1 MGEAA
6 MSKTSYEFLKVT
18 SADGVGW
25 IEYNRPPINTFNHA
39 MLHEMRAALDALIA
53 DEATRVVVIASALE
67 RHFSA
72 GAELQLF
79 EGIGREGMRDWAEYC
94 HGIVRVLRGSPKP
107 FLAAIHGLA
116 VGGGLEMTFHCDLRF
131 AADDAR
137 IGSPE
142 VNINYLP
149 PIAGTQALARLMGRS
164 RALDYLFRGEL
175 IRAEEARDAGLVDF
189 VCPPGKLR
197 EEVGA
202 YAAMLATKPPE
213 ALAAIRRCVIDGG
226 ARSFDEGLAL
236 ELEHVSDLAAT
247 RNFEE
252 GVRAFLERR
261 APVWGRSVDN
271 ET

>member
-1 MGEAA
+1 
-6 MSKTSYEFLKVT
+6 MSHGTYEFLRVT

-25 IEYNRPPINTFNHA
+25 IEYDRPPINTFNHA

-67 RHFSA
+67 KHFSA

-79 EGIGREGMRDWAEYC
+79 DGIGRDGMRDWAEYC

-131 AADDAR
+131 AADTAR

-142 VNINYLP
+142 IALNYMP

-164 RALDYLFRGEL
+164 KALDYLFRGEL
-175 IRAEEARDAGLVDF
+175 IGAEEARDAGLVDF
-189 VCPPGKLR
+189 VCSPDKLR
-197 EEVGA
+197 DEVGA

-213 ALAAIRRCVIDGG
+213 ALAAIRRCVIEGG
-226 ARSFDEGLAL
+226 AKSFHEGLAIEL
-236 ELEHVSDLAAT
+236 ELVSDLAGT

-261 APVWGRSVDN
+261 APVWRRSADN

>member
-1 MGEAA
+1 MQE
-6 MSKTSYEFLKVT
+6 TRESYEYLNVT
-18 SADGVGW
+18 TADRIGW

-79 EGIGREGMRDWAEYC
+79 DGIGREGMRDWADYC
-94 HGIVRVLRGSPKP
+94 HGIVRVLRASPKP
-107 FLAAIHGLA
+107 FLAAIHGAA

-131 AADDAR
+131 AAETAR

-164 RALDYLFRGEL
+164 KAIDYLYRGEL
-175 IRAEEARDAGLVDF
+175 ISAAEAHAAGLVDF
-189 VCPPGKLR
+189 VCPPDTLR
-197 EEVGA
+197 QEVA
-202 YAAMLATKPPE
+202 DYAAMLATKPPE

-226 ARSFDEGLAL
+226 ARSFEEGLAI
-236 ELEHVSDLAAT
+236 ELDCVCALADT

-261 APVWGRSVDN
+261 APVWS
-271 ET
+271 

>member
-1 MGEAA
+1 
-6 MSKTSYEFLKVT
+6 MSHDTYEFLRVT

-39 MLHEMRAALDALIA
+39 MLHEMRAALDAIIA

-67 RHFSA
+67 KHFSA

-175 IRAEEARDAGLVDF
+175 ISAEEARDAGLVDF

-197 EEVGA
+197 DEVGA